1 MPQRS
6 PLDYDISVTADKR
19 RRARSRGMSGAFES
33 STQQCEWP
41 GCEGRGSYRAPVS
54 PERLSE
60 YRWFCLDHVRSYNRA
75 WNFFDGWSEEELDA
89 QARADRTWERP
100 TWSLRE
106 GMRHPGQGSPHAE
119 GRAWARWGM
128 ADPFEILGDA
138 ATRNPGAERDEMKG
152 MEGRRFRRLE
162 LVEKRA
168 MDTLGLAH
176 EVEER
181 TEVRTRYREL
191 VKDLHPDM
199 NAGARTD
206 EDRLAR
212 VLRAWEILKKSPNFR
227 D

>member
-6 PLDYDISVTADKR
+6 PLDYDISVAADKR
-19 RRARSRGMSGAFES
+19 RRARSRGMTGAVES
-33 STQQCEWP
+33 STRACEWP
-41 GCEGRGSYRAPVS
+41 GCEGRGTYRAPVS
-54 PERLSE
+54 PEQLSD

-128 ADPFEILGDA
+128 SDPLEILGEA
-138 ATRNPGAERDEMKG
+138 ATRNPGAAADAESAAP
-152 MEGRRFRRLE
+152 RRFRRLE

-176 EVEER
+176 EVEQR
-181 TEVRTRYREL
+181 SEVRTRYREL

-212 VLRAWEILKKSPNFR
+212 VLRSWEILKKSPNFR

>member
-6 PLDYDISVTADKR
+6 PFDYDISVAADKR
-19 RRARSRGMSGAFES
+19 RRARARGMTGAVES
-33 STQQCEWP
+33 STRECEWP
-41 GCEGRGSYRAPVS
+41 GCEGRGTYRAPVS
-54 PERLSE
+54 PEQLSD

-89 QARADRTWERP
+89 QSRADRTWERP

-106 GMRHPGQGSPHAE
+106 GMRHPGQSSPHAE

-128 ADPFEILGDA
+128 SDPLEILGDA
-138 ATRNPGAERDEMKG
+138 ATRNPGAAAEA
-152 MEGRRFRRLE
+152 EGAAPRRFRRLE

-168 MDTLGLAH
+168 MDALGLAH

-181 TEVRTRYREL
+181 KEVRTRYREL

-206 EDRLAR
+206 EDRLAL